1 MKRSLTAVTLLAV
14 AAVAHATTMLKLDLK
29 ALTERADRVVLGT
42 VESTVSRW
50 TPDKSA
56 IYTEAQIR
64 VARSYKGDARS
75 GELVAVRREGGTVDG
90 IGMRVYGSAQLS
102 PGEEAVVFLEQ
113 RGVATWVVG
122 MAQGKL
128 HVSTDASGRKHVA
141 ADLSGVHFT
150 APAAPEAPRALDD
163 LEREI
168 RGYVRSGK

>member
-1 MKRSLTAVTLLAV
+1 MKRSLIAVTLFAA

-29 ALTERADRVVLGT
+29 MLTERADRVVLGT

-64 VARSYKGDARS
+64 VARSYKGDVKA
-75 GELVAVRREGGTVDG
+75 GELVAVRREGGSVDG
-90 IGMRVYGSAQLS
+90 IGMRVYGAASFQ
-102 PGEEAVVFLEQ
+102 PGEEIVLFLVE
-113 RGVATWVVG
+113 RAGATWVVG

-128 HVSTDASGRKHVA
+128 HVATDASGRKHVA

-150 APAAPEAPRALDD
+150 TQAAPEAPRTLDD

-168 RGYVRSGK
+168 RSYVRSSK

>member
-1 MKRSLTAVTLLAV
+1 MKRSLTIVTLLFA

-29 ALTERADRVVLGT
+29 TLTERADRVVLGT
-42 VESTVSRW
+42 VEQTVSRW
-50 TPDKSA
+50 TTDKSA
-56 IYTEAQIR
+56 IYTEAQVR
-64 VARSYKGDARS
+64 VARSYKGDVKA
-75 GELVAVRREGGTVDG
+75 GDVIVVRREGGTVDG
-90 IGMRVYGSAQLS
+90 IGMRVYGAATFR
-102 PGEEAVVFLEQ
+102 PGEELVLFVEQ
-113 RGVATWVVG
+113 RAGATWVVG

-141 ADLSGVHFT
+141 ADLSGVHFI